1 MTDDIFTR
9 DAPNPESQSSKLC
22 LDYLA
27 ERWATSTG
35 KRASEFVDSV
45 QNKLD
50 ARTLSRQELDSRFM
64 DALMNREI
72 ERHGTDAGKKIFEQA
87 KELWSC
93 K

>member
-1 MTDDIFTR
+1 
-9 DAPNPESQSSKLC
+9 

-35 KRASEFVDSV
+35 KKASQFVDAV
-45 QNKLD
+45 QNELD
-50 ARTLSRQELDSRFM
+50 AKPLSPQELDSRFM
-64 DALMNREI
+64 DALMNKEV
-72 ERHGTDAGKKIFEQA
+72 ERHGTEAGKKIFEQA